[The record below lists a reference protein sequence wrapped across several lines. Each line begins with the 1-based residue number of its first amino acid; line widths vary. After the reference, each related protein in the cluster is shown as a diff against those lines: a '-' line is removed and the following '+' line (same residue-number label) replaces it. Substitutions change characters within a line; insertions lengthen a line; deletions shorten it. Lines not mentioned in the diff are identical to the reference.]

1 MFGRIHTMVGA
12 GPVVRILGIVNLT
25 RDSFSDG
32 GRYLDPA
39 AAIAHARRLLDEG
52 ADVIDV
58 GAESTH
64 PDAEDVPA
72 PEQIARL
79 TPVIVSLKSQGVAVS
94 VDAHRPAVIQETL
107 RLGVD
112 YINDVTALRDPEVVR
127 LVRDAPCGLIVMH
140 SRSASARAERNGAEA
155 ASRADAAAIVDEII
169 GFFRRRLDEL
179 AARGIARSRVILDPG
194 MGFFLGADPRLSVE
208 VLRGLPRLRSL
219 GCPLLVSTSRK
230 SFLGA
235 LLGSVETPRAVERR
249 AVGTV
254 VTELWAALQGVE
266 YVRTHDARALR
277 DALAVWSALR
287 GAAL

>member
-1 MFGRIHTMVGA
+1 M
-12 GPVVRILGIVNLT
+12 VRIFGIVNVT

-32 GRYLDPA
+32 GRCLDPA

-72 PEQIARL
+72 EEQIARL
-79 TPVIVSLKSQGVAVS
+79 APVIEALKARGVAVS
-94 VDAHRPAVIQETL
+94 VDAYQPAVIREAL
-107 RLGVD
+107 RWGAD
-112 YINDVTALRDPEVVR
+112 YVNDVTALRDPEAVR
-127 LVRDAPCGLIVMH
+127 LVRDAPCGLILMH
-140 SRSASARAERNGAEA
+140 SRCASARAERGGGNA
-155 ASRADAAAIVDEII
+155 ANRADAAGIVYEII
-169 GFFRRRLDEL
+169 EFFRRRLDQL
-179 AARGIARSRVILDPG
+179 AAQGIARPRLILDPG
-194 MGFFLGADPRLSVE
+194 MGYFLGADPRLSFE

-230 SFLGA
+230 SFIGAMLGGA
-235 LLGSVETPRAVERR
+235 DAPRPVDGR

-277 DALAVWSALR
+277 DALTVWSALR
-287 GAAL
+287 GSDRPEPSRQQ